1 MFLAAVSARAGCAAR
16 QSSAPT
22 KVDTVPLFQPFRGL
36 RYRGLTDVTAVA
48 APPYDVIHGDER
60 DILAARDPHN
70 AVRLILPEASDHG
83 DGYAT
88 ARALLDAWR
97 GDGTLTPDPIPAFYG
112 YRMTFTDPHGD
123 RRVTHGILGALGLP
137 AGGPGTGD
145 ILPHER
151 TISKHRSD
159 RLNLLESTRTNLD
172 PIWGLTPAPGFGT
185 LAGEPGPDCQRAV
198 DDAGVEH
205 EAWAITDPDRV
216 AAIAEA
222 VGSAPLVLADGH
234 HRFETA
240 CAYRRAQAEGGAA
253 HPGDDGIMALVVEL
267 AEDELWVAP
276 IHRLVHGSPHA
287 RARLEPAFTIEA
299 LGPATPEAVAGLED
313 RMAAAGALG
322 LVDAEG
328 VALLHARPE
337 VVDAELEVEPAE
349 ARGTD
354 AAVFEA
360 AVLPRLGAEHLEFR
374 HDAAVL
380 ADAVARGTADAV
392 VLLRPVSVAQI
403 RSASYAGVR
412 MPQKTTFFA
421 PKPRTGLVFRA
432 LDD

>member
-1 MFLAAVSARAGCAAR
+1 ME
-16 QSSAPT
+16 P
-22 KVDTVPLFQPFRGL
+22 VPLFQPFRGL

-60 DILAARDPHN
+60 DHLAARDPHN
-70 AVRLILPEASDHG
+70 AVQLILPIASAHG

-88 ARALLDAWR
+88 AAALLDAWR
-97 GDGTLTPDPIPAFYG
+97 ADATLAPDATPAFYG
-112 YRMTFTDPHGD
+112 YRMTFTDPHGA
-123 RRVTHGILGALGLP
+123 RRVTHGIVGALGLP
-137 AGGPGTGD
+137 PGGPGTGD

-159 RLNLLESTRTNLD
+159 RLNLLEATRTNLD
-172 PIWGLTPAPGFGT
+172 PIWGLTPAPGFGK

-205 EAWAITDPDRV
+205 EAWAITAPDQV
-216 AAIAEA
+216 EAIAEA
-222 VGSAPLVLADGH
+222 VASAPLVLADGH

-240 CAYRRAQAEGGAA
+240 CAYRSARAEAGAA
-253 HPGDDGIMALVVEL
+253 HPGDDAIMALVVEL

-276 IHRLVHGSPHA
+276 IHRLVHGAPHA
-287 RARLEPAFTIEA
+287 RLRLAAAFAVEP
-299 LGPATPEAVAGLED
+299 LGPATPDSVAELED
-313 RMAAAGALG
+313 RMAEAGALG
-322 LVDAEG
+322 LVDPEG

-337 VVDAELEVEPAE
+337 VVDAELEVEPPE

-354 AAVFEA
+354 AAVFET
-360 AVLPRLGAEHLEFR
+360 AVLPRLAGARLEFR
-374 HDAAVL
+374 HDASVL
-380 ADAVARGTADAV
+380 AAAVARGDADAV

-403 RSASYAGVR
+403 RTASYAGVR